1 MTGGSGRDSTAW
13 TMPVATRKQ
22 GGVHVAERNVEIAKG
37 KTAAPALPPRT
48 GASRTADL
56 GPAMDEEDNSVR
68 ALGSLS
74 HSTRSMRT
82 KDAGGFSQRHCV

>member
-37 KTAAPALPPRT
+37 KTAGRTRPYRSSVCLLAIAMAQAILGVDGVLALELVAGLGADGFVGKPRH
-48 GASRTADL
+48 G
-56 GPAMDEEDNSVR
+56 R
-68 ALGSLS
+68 AL
-74 HSTRSMRT
+74 
-82 KDAGGFSQRHCV
+82 